1 MNQRPILLDLF
12 CCQGGAGK
20 GYDLAGF
27 TVVGVDNKPQPRYP
41 FAFIQADALEY
52 LQYHGHEYDAIHA
65 SPPCQHFSTITRTTK
80 SQNDHPNLIPQVRQ
94 ILEWIDRPWVIEN
107 VVGAPLVN
115 PIMLCGAMF
124 PALRVYRHRLFE
136 SNIPLIAP
144 THPTH
149 IERTT
154 KCGRGAGENG
164 WMSIA
169 GHVGNVAAA
178 NAAMGCGWMSQKGI
192 AQAIP
197 PAYTEY
203 IGKQLIGWLHGQET
217 KPGAPLA
224 GAVPAGSGG
233 STGD

>member
-27 TVVGVDNKPQPRYP
+27 TVVGVDIEPQPRYP

-52 LQYHGHEYDAIHA
+52 LQHHGHEYDAIHA
-65 SPPCQHFSTITRTTK
+65 SPPCQRYSALTK
-80 SQNDHPNLIPQVRQ
+80 ATKTSDNHPDLIGPVRNLLVATNK
-94 ILEWIDRPWVIEN
+94 PWVIEN
-107 VVGAPLVN
+107 VPNSPLLN
-115 PIMLCGAMF
+115 PIVLCGTMF
-124 PALRVYRHRLFE
+124 PELRTFRHRLFE
-136 SNIPLIAP
+136 SNVPLVAP
-144 THPTH
+144 PHPPHPKGMPKT
-149 IERTT
+149 
-154 KCGRGAGENG
+154 GRQPNADG
-164 WMSIA
+164 WMSLA
-169 GHVGNVAAA
+169 GHFPNLPAARR
-178 NAAMGCGWMSQKGI
+178 AMGMEWGDTYGI